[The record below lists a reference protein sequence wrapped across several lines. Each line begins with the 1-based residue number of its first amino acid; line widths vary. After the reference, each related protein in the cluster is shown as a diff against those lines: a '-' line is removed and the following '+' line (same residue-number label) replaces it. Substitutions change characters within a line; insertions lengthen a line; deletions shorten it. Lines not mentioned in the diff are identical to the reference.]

1 MSVRLTDRV
10 TRLLN
15 AMSVD
20 EKIGQ
25 LNMLTAGH
33 VITGP
38 GDPANYIE
46 ALKAGRLG
54 GVFNLF
60 GRGQVR
66 DLQRMALEETRLGI
80 PLIFGYDIIHG
91 HRTIFPIPLAEAGAF
106 DAPLWERTARVAALE
121 GAAEGLNLTFAPMLD
136 ISRDPRWGRMAESA
150 GEDPWVTSLFAKAK
164 THGFQGD
171 DVKSPL
177 SLAATAKHLAA
188 YGASLAGRDYAQVEV
203 SERTLHEV
211 YLPPFKAAIDAGVV
225 AIMPAFTDLDS
236 MPLTAHVPILRD
248 LVRKQWGFEGVI
260 ISDYNAISELIP
272 HGVAAD
278 LTEAS
283 ALALKAGVDIDLM
296 GLAYVHGLAPAL
308 QQGSITVDELNQ
320 ATARVLMLKEQLGLF
335 DDPYREAAAK
345 FDHKARRVEHR
356 DIALDAARR
365 SIVLLTNRNKTLP
378 VSTPP
383 QRVAVLGPLAN
394 AQAEMLGPWSGAG
407 LVEDMVPFLPG
418 IRAAWPRAEILHAP
432 GVEIEG
438 GDLSGIDAA
447 VELARRS
454 DLVVLCLGEQRFMSG
469 EAGSR
474 ARPDLPG
481 HQAEF
486 AKAILDTGKPVIVLL
501 SSGRPLTVSSLI
513 ERADAVLATWF
524 LGSEAGH
531 AVADVLTGKWNPSA
545 KLSVSWPVD
554 VGQMPVFYGHKPSGR
569 PLKTDFRYSS
579 KYLDLPNEPL
589 FPFGHGLSYTRFAYG
604 DLTINPSELRAGDK
618 ATVEVTIT
626 NDGKVAGEETVF
638 LFMRDPVA
646 SVSRPVLELK
656 GIEKVVLDPG
666 QSKRVSFALSTDDL
680 KFLGA
685 GFAPTLEAGA
695 FEIFVGP
702 SAKEEDLLKTQLR
715 VVR

>member
-10 TRLLN
+10 KRLLG

-46 ALKAGRLG
+46 ALKSGHLG

-106 DAPLWERTARVAALE
+106 DAVLWERTARVAALE

-136 ISRDPRWGRMAESA
+136 VSRDPRWGRMAESA
-150 GEDPWVTSLFAKAK
+150 GEDPWVTTLFARAK
-164 THGFQGD
+164 TRGFQGD
-171 DVKSPL
+171 DIKSPL

-188 YGASLAGRDYAQVEV
+188 YGASVAGRDYAQVEIT
-203 SERTLHEV
+203 ERTLHEV
-211 YLPPFKAAIDAGVV
+211 YLPPFKAAIEAGVA
-225 AIMPAFTDLDS
+225 AIMPAFTDMDS

-260 ISDYNAISELIP
+260 ISDYNAVTELIP
-272 HGVAAD
+272 HGIAAD

-296 GLAYVHGLAPAL
+296 GLAYVQGLAPAL
-308 QQGSITVDELNQ
+308 QQGAITIDELNQ
-320 ATARVLMLKEQLGLF
+320 ATGRVLMLKEQMGLF

-365 SIVLLTNRNKTLP
+365 SIVLLTNRNNTLP
-378 VSTPP
+378 VTTPP

-407 LVEDMVPFLPG
+407 LIEDMVPFLPG

-432 GVEIEG
+432 GVEVEG
-438 GDLSGIDAA
+438 GDLAGIDAA

-486 AKAILDTGKPVIVLL
+486 AKAVLDTGKPVIVLL
-501 SSGRPLTVSSLI
+501 SSGRPLTASWLI

-554 VGQMPVFYGHKPSGR
+554 VGQMPVFFGHKPSGR

-604 DLTINPSELRAGDK
+604 DLAVSPSEVRAGDK
-618 ATVEVTIT
+618 ITIEVSVS

-638 LFMRDPVA
+638 LFTRDPVA

-656 GIEKVVLDPG
+656 GIEKAVLAPG
-666 QSKRVSFALSTDDL
+666 QSKRVTLTLSSDDL
-680 KFLGA
+680 KFPGA
-685 GFAPTLEAGA
+685 GFVPTLEPGA
-695 FEIFVGP
+695 IEIFVGP
-702 SAKEEDLLKTQLR
+702 SAKEETLLKAQLR
-715 VVR
+715 VVQ